1 MKRKLLLLTAI
12 FLSFSIVICA
22 CSPRLVSEAKAKEI
36 GLGYINQ
43 IFDVNETEATVTLV
57 EGPGLSYING
67 VHAQLGD
74 EDPIQFYCVYAGPSV
89 DGNSAY
95 YAEVNAQ
102 TGVAYRAERNLGTIS
117 LSEEQQKQV
126 KTLGYF
132 NYDNSEPYLAIQK
145 DLAANVW
152 DFIQPHLE
160 KDVPVYSV
168 YPDMIDSECEGSP
181 KILFT
186 YIVVM
191 DNNTIYTIS
200 LCWPSMDIISVQNR
214 TSAPYYLGG

>member
-1 MKRKLLLLTAI
+1 MIKKRIWIVMICLALLLT
-12 FLSFSIVICA
+12 A
-22 CSPRLVSEAKAKEI
+22 CSPRLVGEAKAKEI
-36 GLGYINQ
+36 GLAYINQ
-43 IFDVNETEATVTLV
+43 IFDVNESEATVTLV

-67 VHAQLGD
+67 VHAQLGG

-117 LSEEQQKQV
+117 LSEEQQKQA
-126 KTLGYF
+126 KTLGHF
-132 NYDNSEPYLAIQK
+132 DYDNSEPYLAIQK
-145 DLAANVW
+145 DLASVVW

-160 KDVPVYSV
+160 KDVPVYIV
-168 YPDMIDSECEGSP
+168 YPDMIESECEGSP
-181 KILFT
+181 KFLFT

-191 DNNTIYTIS
+191 DNNTIYTIR

-214 TSAPYYLGG
+214 TSDPFYLGG